1 MPKIRHLAIV
11 AMNPE
16 KLAEFYSEVF
26 EMKIVNRNTK
36 LGSVFL
42 SDGYLNLAIIPNRG
56 EGKVSGIN
64 HFGFHIEDLEVIEQR
79 MKKWEV
85 RQPSARPDNRA
96 YAELRATDPEGNTFD
111 LCQSDFQEAKNGDG
125 AVKKQAAEQKKL
137 AKVTD

>member
-56 EGKVSGIN
+56 EGKIG
-64 HFGFHIEDLEVIEQR
+64 
-79 MKKWEV
+79 
-85 RQPSARPDNRA
+85 RA
-96 YAELRATDPEGNTFD
+96 H
-111 LCQSDFQEAKNGDG
+111 
-125 AVKKQAAEQKKL
+125 V
-137 AKVTD
+137 